1 MYKCTSLDEF
11 RNHGDSAEWQE
22 VSIFAMNETA
32 AAIEYVVDHH
42 ERVVELGSRAPLWS
56 LMVLV
61 HDTFNNSAH
70 LVKVTAPPVP
80 VYTGEAVE
88 RDAAQYYY
96 QIDLTEVSP

>member
-1 MYKCTSLDEF
+1 MYKCISLDEF
-11 RNHGDSAEWQE
+11 RNQWSTEWQE
-22 VSIFAMNETA
+22 VSILAMDETA

-42 ERVVELGSRAPLWS
+42 DPVIELGSRAPLWS

-61 HDTFNNSAH
+61 HDTINNSTH

-88 RDAAQYYY
+88 RDAAQYYH